1 MNLSSRTGCSIS
13 RFIVTHATNELHTPN
28 DRTHNDVAD
37 CTATGRMRHIRRKM
51 KRKFNIKSGRL
62 QMDGRYYLQ
71 MLSECIKCD
80 THGSFPCP
88 FRRLCPYAEWVADK
102 STQQNIVAD
111 GIAQFQRCRRVLS
124 ISMAN
129 TWFMAASFIE
139 LHEDSS
145 YGKNKP
151 SHDSVIFAILFHRHL
166 CGVRVAWQSACRTI
180 RLVCSPFVFTEC
192 Q

>member
-1 MNLSSRTGCSIS
+1 MCVHPNRHSLFRSVSHSFRSRRIMFHVPPEMIKKRRRRKISIVRVAMNLSSRTGCSIS

-129 TWFMAASFIE
+129 T
-139 LHEDSS
+139 
-145 YGKNKP
+145 
-151 SHDSVIFAILFHRHL
+151 
-166 CGVRVAWQSACRTI
+166 
-180 RLVCSPFVFTEC
+180 
-192 Q
+192 